1 MEKGKKRLI
10 ARILS
15 TAAVLAIAIAICT
28 FVAKKTTE
36 QVEASTNILQKVSTK
51 YASGDF
57 KVLEVVPEHTANENE
72 EIGYFV
78 KDKNRDRDFRE
89 VSQAKSI
96 GSLFEP
102 DKGISNLLMMRDY
115 GLIKD
120 YGVDYGN
127 QTGLVSDNPV
137 YSDSATFAS
146 YPMTGFDLADKQFV
160 AGMFEMDPGNAG
172 NYQMDTNGYFIDAS
186 GTINAIKG
194 TTSGNSTSLSS
205 NSIGNGA
212 LTRILSVIANTDGVT
227 EAPPVSEAPEINNQD
242 EVTVTL
248 EEEEPPAA
256 DGGNEEN
263 ENENEPGEKEP
274 QFPQNSPDV
283 GNQPG
288 GNLLQEMDIDT
299 SPAGGY
305 SNGYSHWL
313 GATESNYEPVPEG
326 DRFNKG
332 LPEGITWVGDGTGNV
347 RFVESPAG
355 KYFGYAIRD
364 LYYNTDKT
372 NNYFHNGNWFKEL
385 VFGDADSSIQISVR
399 TVTPGEITA
408 NSINTKDYDLIYISG
423 RNEVYI
429 QNGEDFTDSQVM
441 DLYNAV
447 VGNSHQAVIMD
458 YALIDK
464 ETVENKA
471 ALGTLSNMEKLAL
484 LLWQD
489 NQTKILTE
497 TLSGNG
503 AGGAA
508 NNGFDVSDATGD
520 QITMLS
526 FGSVSNTVWH
536 YLVTEAPLGGY
547 GNFVA
552 GSVYVY
558 EHRLQYFQNPKA
570 QVDLYDFF
578 GNGDFNSQY
587 VDTVAAAGLSRV
599 EYAVRVNNTNN
610 PDKKMN
616 EQITPAVVVQYILSY
631 DGTASELVKNDLRVL
646 EIQPCRD
653 FSYNIGWGTQS
664 YSEIENSENRYST
677 QCCANREEFIERYLG
692 EPFVKADGTIDD
704 ENIDKVLFTSMTI
717 EEFIC
722 KNDNVSEEYDIIY
735 IGSNHSP
742 NPAYKTYSS
751 GSTGNYKVTR
761 AADVP
766 GKSVDTPENITDFR
780 DNLMDGMVYFNIGD
794 ITYYERALP
803 GNWGG
808 TLLWGWF
815 DNNYEQNHTNG
826 RARFAARDLTVYKVK
841 ELLDYLDNGY
851 PIIVAGDMLKTD
863 DSGNSII
870 NPTINTDNNSLTN
883 RDMNGVDH
891 GRIDNCSKMYEL
903 FQVATGQSVD
913 ITYEAYNN
921 RNYANTN
928 FISEADAIAA
938 EANPVTETEFKEKVI
953 QGVNAAKLS
962 LNVTSRPTE
971 YEYTLGSQGEITG
984 QQTLAA
990 DSDGKYYLE
999 FEFTLQNFS
1008 ASSTDSDIYT
1018 PKLYVDV
1025 NADGKFSE
1033 SEQLEGGV
1041 VTNALTG
1048 IEVPHVTTVS
1058 GSVYELS
1065 TNVLYRLK
1073 REVPDGFQ
1081 GCLPWCLK
1089 VEKSLNPNVSDS
1101 ETGYS
1106 AIKGAKS
1113 VDIKIL
1119 QVTHNSKST
1128 LNLNEKPGLYGKYID
1143 MLTDLKMFDLQI
1155 TKVTQSQFDAGE
1167 YQNINDYD
1175 MLVLGFGDNFADTNQ
1190 AASNAIGAYIADG
1203 KPVLL
1208 CHDFMEHY
1216 PHYTA
1221 VQILRDTLG
1230 MDRYGI
1236 RASNAAEDHPLGK
1249 PGLGSYIRKGTGY
1262 GRGDAGDATAIETI
1276 ETSGRRVAYQPG
1288 SNKTKLAAETQG
1300 LTNYFLM
1307 KFYQNKKTSAY
1318 SWWSNTTDYFSLLSP
1333 DMYDWGTPA
1342 QETSK
1347 TPSITSNSNQDYIID
1362 VDKVNDGQITNY
1374 PYKLLDTFPVNKTHG
1389 QYFQPNMEADQDD
1402 DGTADITVW
1411 YTLGHGHGSNVMAE
1425 TTESKL
1431 SDGVYGISPKDGVNN
1446 YYIFNSG
1453 NVTYTGSGHTNLA
1466 NPQNQY
1472 EAQLFI
1478 NTLVAAYRAGIR
1490 KPTVSMYD
1498 GSDLNSSSIS
1508 NIVVPYD
1515 ENIGLNADTS
1525 KAQSSF
1531 IRDKDDPDKYQYPFV
1546 NYTDADATK
1555 VWFRVSDPNLV
1566 KGSKKI
1572 KLKFW
1577 QEVPDDT
1584 PGAQSIVLDQNTT
1597 IKVIEMTG
1605 MPFYSANFTQTYA
1618 YGTDATGGVMYGLR
1632 LPMNLLNSSSNFKLY
1647 VEAETE
1653 IESVSITGKK
1663 NISKSGKSYASL
1675 SVTKMDLLKLD

>member
-1 MEKGKKRLI
+1 MEKGKKKLI
-10 ARILS
+10 VRILS

-28 FVAKKTTE
+28 FVAKTTTE
-36 QVEASTNILQKVSTK
+36 QVEARTNILRKVSDK
-51 YASGDF
+51 YTGGDF
-57 KVLEVVPEHTANENE
+57 KILEVVPEHTANENE

-78 KDKNRDRDFRE
+78 EDSKRDRDFRE

-102 DKGISNLLMMRDY
+102 EKGISNLLMMRDY

-127 QTGLVSDNPV
+127 RSGFVSDNPV

-146 YPMTGFDLADKQFV
+146 YPMTGFDLAEKQFV
-160 AGMFEMDPGNAG
+160 AGMFEMDPGNVG
-172 NYQMDTNGYFIDAS
+172 NYQMDTSRYFIDSS
-186 GTINAIKG
+186 GTINAIKSVSNN
-194 TTSGNSTSLSS
+194 TVSS
-205 NSIGNGA
+205 NQYNIGGGA
-212 LTRILSVIANTDGVT
+212 LTRTLSVIANTDGVT
-227 EAPPVSEAPEINNQD
+227 EEPPASEAPAVNDQD

-248 EEEEPPAA
+248 EDEEPAA
-256 DGGNEEN
+256 PEGGNGEN
-263 ENENEPGEKEP
+263 ENKPGDKEP
-274 QFPQNSPDV
+274 QSPQTSPDTE
-283 GNQPG
+283 NQPA
-288 GNLLQEMDIDT
+288 GNLLQEMEIDNG
-299 SPAGGY
+299 PAEGGY
-305 SNGYSHWL
+305 SNRYPNWL
-313 GATESNYEPVPEG
+313 GAGESNYEPVAEG

-332 LPEGITWVGDGTGNV
+332 LPEGITWVGNGTGNV
-347 RFVESPAG
+347 RFVESPVG

-364 LYYNTDKT
+364 LYYNTDTT
-372 NNYFHNGNWFKEL
+372 NNYYHNGSWFKEL
-385 VFGDADSSIQISVR
+385 VFGDANASIQVSVR
-399 TVTPGEITA
+399 TATPGEITA
-408 NSINTKDYDLIYISG
+408 SGINTRDYDLVYISG

-458 YALIDK
+458 YALVDK
-464 ETVENKA
+464 EAVEDKA
-471 ALGTLSNMEKLAL
+471 ALGTLSNIEKLAL

-489 NQTKILTE
+489 NQTEILKT

-508 NNGFDVSDATGD
+508 NNGFDVSEANG
-520 QITMLS
+520 QVTMLS

-536 YLVTEAPLGGY
+536 YLATNAPFGGY

-578 GNGDFNSQY
+578 GNGDFNSPY
-587 VDTVAAAGLSRV
+587 VDTVVGAGLSRV

-631 DGTASELVKNDLRVL
+631 DGTASELVKNDLRIL
-646 EIQPCRD
+646 EIEPCRD

-664 YSEIENSENRYST
+664 YSEIQNSNNVYRT
-677 QCCANREEFIERYLG
+677 QCCANREEFIKRYLG
-692 EPFVKADGTIDD
+692 EPFVKADGTIDNT
-704 ENIDKVLFTSMTI
+704 NIDKVLFTSMTI

-735 IGSNHSP
+735 IGSNHSR
-742 NPAYKTYSS
+742 NPAYKTYPITYFG

-761 AADVP
+761 AVDVA
-766 GKSVDTPENITDFR
+766 GKSGDTPEYITDFR
-780 DNLMDGMVYFNIGD
+780 DNLMDGMVYYNIGD
-794 ITYYERALP
+794 VTHYERALP
-803 GNWGG
+803 GSWGG

-815 DNNYEQNHTNG
+815 DNNYEQNHTYG
-826 RARFAARDLTVYKVK
+826 RARFAARDLTVYKMN

-863 DSGNSII
+863 DSGTLRI
-870 NPTINTDNNSLTN
+870 NPTINTDNSSLTN
-883 RDMNGVDH
+883 LYMNGVDH
-891 GRIDNCSKMYEL
+891 GRIDNCSMMYEL
-903 FQVATGQSVD
+903 FQKATDEG
-913 ITYEAYNN
+913 
-921 RNYANTN
+921 YAN
-928 FISEADAIAA
+928 FISEADAVAA
-938 EANPVTETEFKEKVI
+938 AAADPATAAEFKERVI
-953 QGVNAAKLS
+953 RGVNAAKLS

-971 YEYTLGSQGEITG
+971 YEYTLSSQGEITG

-990 DSDGKYYLE
+990 ESDGKYYLE

-1008 ASSTDSDIYT
+1008 VNSTDSDIYT

-1033 SEQLEGGV
+1033 TEQLEGGV

-1048 IEVPHVTTVS
+1048 VEVPHTTTVS

-1089 VEKSLNPNVSDS
+1089 VEKSLNPKVSDS

-1106 AIKGAKS
+1106 AIKGTSEA
-1113 VDIKIL
+1113 VIKIL
-1119 QVTHNSKST
+1119 QITHSTKST
-1128 LNLNEKPGLYGKYID
+1128 LDLNVNYGYYGRYIQ
-1143 MLTDLKMFDLQI
+1143 MLRDLKMFNLQI
-1155 TKVTQSQFDAGE
+1155 TTIKQDAFGNPNNSVSYKNVNE
-1167 YQNINDYD
+1167 YD
-1175 MLVLGFGDNFADTNQ
+1175 MLVLGFGDNYADTNQ
-1190 AASNAIGAYIADG
+1190 EASNAIGNYIASG

-1216 PHYTA
+1216 PHYAA
-1221 VQILRDTLG
+1221 VKTLRDMLG

-1236 RASNAAEDHPLGK
+1236 RASNAAEDHPLLM
-1249 PGLGSYIRKGTGY
+1249 PNLGTYIRKGTGY
-1262 GRGDAGDATAIETI
+1262 GRGDANDATAIETI

-1288 SNKTKLAAETQG
+1288 SNKTRLVAETHG
-1300 LTNYFLM
+1300 FTNYFLM
-1307 KFYQNKKTSAY
+1307 KFYKSKTEVP
-1318 SWWSNTTDYFSLLSP
+1318 NGQEYFPLLSP
-1333 DMYDWGTPA
+1333 DMYKWTP
-1342 QETSK
+1342 
-1347 TPSITSNSNQDYIID
+1347 PPGSNANQDYIID

-1374 PYKLLDTFPVNKTHG
+1374 PYKLPDAFPVNATHG
-1389 QYFQPNMEADQDD
+1389 QYYQPNMEADQDD
-1402 DGTADITVW
+1402 DGTADITIW
-1411 YTLGHGHGSNVMAE
+1411 YTLGHGHGSDIMSE

-1453 NVTYTGSGHTNLA
+1453 NVTYTGSGHSGLMGS
-1466 NPQNQY
+1466 PNQY

-1490 KPTVSMYD
+1490 KPTVSIYD

-1508 NIVVPYD
+1508 DIVVPYD
-1515 ENIGLNADTS
+1515 ENIGLNADTRKS
-1525 KAQSSF
+1525 QSSF
-1531 IRDKDDPDKYQYPFV
+1531 IRDKDDPAKYQYPFV
-1546 NYTDADATK
+1546 GVTDVNATK
-1555 VWFRVSDPNLV
+1555 VWFRVSDPNLI
-1566 KGSKKI
+1566 KGTKKI

-1577 QEVPDDT
+1577 REVPDGT
-1584 PGAQSIVLDQNTT
+1584 PGAQDITLDDESTT
-1597 IKVIEMTG
+1597 KVIELR
-1605 MPFYSANFTQTYA
+1605 MPFYSADFTQTYV
-1618 YGTDATGGVMYGLR
+1618 YGTDYATGGVMYGLR
-1632 LPMNLLNSSSNFKLY
+1632 LPMDLLNSSSNFKLY

-1653 IESVSITGKK
+1653 ITSISITGKE
-1663 NISKSGKSYASL
+1663 NISTSGKTYASL
-1675 SVTKMDLLKLD
+1675 GVTKMDLLKLD